1 MASVRQQATAG
12 AEGMTGWLSRY
23 AQEKKLEF
31 FFRDI
36 PYDAAVL
43 DVGCADGW
51 VKRWVTEKGW
61 TNVTGIDL
69 VGPADIVGD
78 VNDWQ
83 DLGLQPRS
91 FDVIVAFEVVEHCD
105 MAEALHAL
113 SKPNGRLFVTSPVPH
128 MDWAC
133 RVLEQI
139 GLLQPRTSDHSHLV
153 DLRRYPGFRAIDYR
167 VRGVVAQWAVLTRS
181 NSE

>member
-1 MASVRQQATAG
+1 MA
-12 AEGMTGWLSRY
+12 GWLSRY
-23 AQEKKLEF
+23 AREKKLEF

-91 FDVIVAFEVVEHCD
+91 FDVIVAFEVVEHCGHGGG
-105 MAEALHAL
+105 AARPVEAKRQAVRDLTRPAH
-113 SKPNGRLFVTSPVPH
+113 
-128 MDWAC
+128 
-133 RVLEQI
+133 
-139 GLLQPRTSDHSHLV
+139 GLGLPRAGADRFTAAS
-153 DLRRYPGFRAIDYR
+153 DLRPLTSRGPAAVPGLQGPSTTA
-167 VRGVVAQWAVLTRS
+167 
-181 NSE
+181 